1 MTRFPQ
7 SQQFYP
13 PAPRFINASNNK
25 LDTIPQPRLNAA
37 TKVEPSSHKLR
48 ARQIWVTVFVV
59 SLTVM
64 RRNSRNVVVR
74 MLKLQT
80 VERQEGDVWGL
91 FEGRTLVVEGVDGF
105 L

>member
-1 MTRFPQ
+1 
-7 SQQFYP
+7 
-13 PAPRFINASNNK
+13 
-25 LDTIPQPRLNAA
+25 
-37 TKVEPSSHKLR
+37 
-48 ARQIWVTVFVV
+48 
-59 SLTVM
+59 M

-91 FEGRTLVVEGVDGF
+91 FEGRTLVVEGVDGV